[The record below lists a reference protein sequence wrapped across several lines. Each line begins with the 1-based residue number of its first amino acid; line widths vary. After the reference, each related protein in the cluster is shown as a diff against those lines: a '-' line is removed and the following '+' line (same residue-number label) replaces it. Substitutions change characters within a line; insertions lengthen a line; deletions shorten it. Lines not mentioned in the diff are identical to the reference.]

1 MPTKGLRAWTE
12 KLSRTDMPVVG
23 DVIVELNKI
32 TGDDDADVNQLAEVI
47 LHDPNLTAHV
57 LRVANSVQYNY
68 SKAQINTVSR
78 AIVLIGLKGMRA
90 ICISLLVMDSL
101 LGEQPK
107 EQVLKLVARGFH
119 AATQARNLILK
130 VDEKA
135 AEEVFIAGLLF
146 HLGEMAF
153 WSSDGVDQSNPGLF
167 SDDPKVRL
175 EAMDETLGTS
185 FKAITRELAKHW
197 KLGETLEEALSP
209 RVISS
214 QNAKAVVTGERLSRA
229 SLYGWDSPQS
239 KKVLR
244 EIMAFTGLNAE
255 DCLTLV
261 KNGADQAAEVA
272 LSYGVAGACPLIPT
286 SSSKALEGAPR
297 KPVSKMLKGDPSLQ
311 LSILRELAS
320 AAQDQLD
327 VNTIFQ
333 MVLEGMHRGIG
344 LERVS
349 IAFIDKHKLKAKYVL
364 GEGTEH
370 WRSRFLFD
378 IGPYSD
384 NIFTR
389 AIEQG
394 GAHWYTPDM
403 LKNAPSLISSE
414 ISPILGKFPSFL
426 YVLQIEDR
434 KIALFYADRWT
445 FGGQLEEEQF
455 ESFKHFASQAQMCLS
470 QQSQKRKAKVHPV
483 RAGSPW

>member
-1 MPTKGLRAWTE
+1 
-12 KLSRTDMPVVG
+12 MPVVG

-32 TGDDDADVNQLAEVI
+32 TGNDDADVNQLAEVI

-68 SKAQINTVSR
+68 SKMNINTVSR

-101 LGEQPK
+101 LGDQPK

-130 VDEKA
+130 VDENA

-153 WSSDGVDQSNPGLF
+153 WSSDNVDFSHPGLL
-167 SDDPKVRL
+167 SEDPKMRL

-185 FKAITRELAKHW
+185 FKAITRELARHW
-197 KLGETLEEALSP
+197 KLGETLEESLSP
-209 RVISS
+209 KGINT
-214 QNAKAVVTGERLSRA
+214 QKAKAVVTGERLSRA
-229 SLYGWDSPQS
+229 ALYGWDSPQS

-244 EIMAFTGLNAE
+244 EIMDFTGLNAE
-255 DCLTLV
+255 DALGLV
-261 KNGADQAAEVA
+261 KSGADQAAEVA
-272 LSYGVAGACPLIPT
+272 LSYGVAEACPLIPS
-286 SSSKALEGAPR
+286 SSSKVVEAGERR
-297 KPVSKMLKGDPSLQ
+297 KVSKMLKGDPSLQ

-320 AAQDQLD
+320 AAQDNLD

-389 AIEQG
+389 AIEKG
-394 GAHWYTPDM
+394 GAHWYTQDM
-403 LKNAPSLISSE
+403 LKSSPGLISTE

-426 YVLQIEDR
+426 YVLQLEER
-434 KIALFYADRWT
+434 KVALFYADRWT

-455 ESFKHFASQAQMCLS
+455 ESFKHFASQAQMSLS
-470 QQSQKRKAKVHPV
+470 QQKTNKRAPV
-483 RAGSPW
+483 RPVSAGSRW